1 MEFFSVL
8 QILLSILFRFN
19 SFFRLVSSR
28 PELISEVGS
37 SALRKF
43 PHRSPMQ
50 TIPGRRWLLVIDFLF
65 TFISYLQI
73 LCQNSELSYY
83 NHRTKNISSSQK
95 CSLAMILNWPSP
107 SPLALTPYIEQ
118 VECPLLKNT
127 KFDYNRLN

>member
-1 MEFFSVL
+1 MEFSSVL

-73 LCQNSELSYY
+73 LCQNSICHTIITELKIYPV
-83 NHRTKNISSSQK
+83 RKNAA
-95 CSLAMILNWPSP
+95 SL
-107 SPLALTPYIEQ
+107 
-118 VECPLLKNT
+118 
-127 KFDYNRLN
+127 